1 MKIEVPIGDVFDK
14 VSILEIKSSKCKN
27 KNKLDNINKELIYL
41 QQQCSQF
48 TKRDDSLDILY
59 LRLKQINQKLWDIED
74 EIRVKE
80 HKQEFDHKFIEL
92 ARLVYITNDERASV
106 KKQINILLNS
116 NLIEEKIYK

>member
-14 VSILEIKSSKCKN
+14 VSILEIKSSKCQN
-27 KNKLDNINKELIYL
+27 ENQLDNINKELIYL

-48 TKRDDSLDILY
+48 IKKDDSLDVLY

-74 EIRVKE
+74 EIRIKE
-80 HKQEFDHKFIEL
+80 HKQEFDDKFIEL